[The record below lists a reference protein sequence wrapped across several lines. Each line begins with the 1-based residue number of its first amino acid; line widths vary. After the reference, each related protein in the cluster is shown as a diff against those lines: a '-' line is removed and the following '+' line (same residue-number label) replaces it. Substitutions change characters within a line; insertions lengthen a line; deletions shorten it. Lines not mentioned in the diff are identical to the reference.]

1 MGIGSKDLVID
12 KAFKLEKRIDELQAK
27 EYYSKDPKKLL
38 SLFSKSIKQIAESIK
53 SIENEDPI
61 KIRRINFL
69 LTVYHYFLDEIEHIE
84 ADNVPVEMLPIFN
97 EILKEYQ
104 LKTVLVFR
112 PNPIYNYSYFPIT
125 RLIDEISQKYP
136 EVRVSEAQND
146 IAVIS
151 FPSSERTSALLHCC
165 FAHEIGHHL
174 NESFSIAAQIEPKIL
189 ELIDKKLLD
198 KYVEGWL
205 ELFRKHKSV
214 IDGTE
219 VTLDKFILK
228 DHLFSRA
235 TEEFARIIRK
245 WLDEIVSDIFAIYL
259 FGPAYIFA
267 ISEFLL
273 SSQDLEKYYET
284 HPPPFIRI
292 KNLVKLFDEL
302 GFYKDLEVYADV
314 IKRIDF
320 YKEISKK
327 TFESENETMQDIK
340 NIILERCIN
349 ALFDLAKSLV
359 LQQVN
364 LLKRHFDFEDI
375 NKAVIA
381 FRNLIPGNEIL
392 NKNAVSKPIDA
403 ISILNAAWI
412 VRINFIDELYS
423 MLSKT
428 EKSTVRNIIDE
439 LTLKALDLQEFHRRM
454 V

>member
-1 MGIGSKDLVID
+1 MGIDSKDFVID

-38 SLFSKSIKQIAESIK
+38 SLFSKTIKQIIEIIK

-61 KIRRINFL
+61 KIKRINFL
-69 LTVYHYFLDEIEHIE
+69 LTVYHHFLDEIEHIE

-97 EILKEYQ
+97 EILKEYK

-112 PNPIYNYSYFPIT
+112 PNPIYNYSYFPIA

-136 EVRVSEAQND
+136 EVRISEAQND
-146 IAVIS
+146 MAVIS

-302 GFYKDLEVYADV
+302 GLYKDLEGYADV
-314 IKRIDF
+314 IKRIHF

-327 TFESENETMQDIK
+327 TFESQNEAMQDIK

-349 ALFDLAKSLV
+349 ALFDLAKALV

-364 LLKRHFDFEDI
+364 ILKRHFNFEDI
-375 NKAVIA
+375 HKSVIA

-392 NKNAVSKPIDA
+392 NKNAISKPIDA

-412 VRINFIDELYS
+412 VRINYIDELYS

>member
-340 NIILERCIN
+340 NTILERCIN

>member
-1 MGIGSKDLVID
+1 MGIDSKDFVID
-12 KAFKLEKRIDELQAK
+12 KAFRLEKRIDELQAK

-38 SLFSKSIKQIAESIK
+38 SLFNEVIKQIAK
-53 SIENEDPI
+53 SIESTENEDPA
-61 KIRRINFL
+61 KIMRINFL
-69 LTVYHYFLDEIEHIE
+69 LTVFHYFLDEIEHIE
-84 ADNVPVEMLPIFN
+84 VDNVPVEMLPIFN
-97 EILKEYQ
+97 EILKEYK

-125 RLIDEISQKYP
+125 RVIDEFSQKYP
-136 EVRVSEAQND
+136 EARVSEAQSN

-174 NESFSIAAQIEPKIL
+174 NESFSIAAQIEPKIF
-189 ELIDKKLLD
+189 ELIDKKLID
-198 KYVEGWL
+198 KYVEGLL
-205 ELFRKHKSV
+205 EVFRKHKS
-214 IDGTE
+214 IIGGTE

-228 DHLFSRA
+228 QPLFLRA
-235 TEEFARIIRK
+235 TEEFGRIVRK
-245 WLDEIVSDIFAIYL
+245 WLDEIVSDTFAIYL

-273 SSQDLEKYYET
+273 SSQDLETYSET
-284 HPPPFIRI
+284 HPPSFIRI
-292 KNLVKLFDEL
+292 KNLVELFDEL
-302 GFYKDLEVYADV
+302 GFYKDLGVYGDV
-314 IKRIDF
+314 IKRIGF

-327 TFESENETMQDIK
+327 TFESENKTMQDIK

-349 ALFDLAKSLV
+349 ALFDSAKALV
-359 LQQVN
+359 LQRVN

-381 FRNLIPGNEIL
+381 FRNLIPGNEVV

-412 VRINFIDELYS
+412 VRINFINELYS

-454 V
+454 M

>member
-1 MGIGSKDLVID
+1 MGIDSKDFVID
-12 KAFKLEKRIDELQAK
+12 KAFKLEKRIDELRAK
-27 EYYSKDPKKLL
+27 EYYSKDPKILL
-38 SLFSKSIKQIAESIK
+38 SLFSKIIKQITESMK

-61 KIRRINFL
+61 RIKRINFL
-69 LTVYHYFLDEIEHIE
+69 LTVYHHFLDEIEHIE

-97 EILKEYQ
+97 EILKEYK

-112 PNPIYNYSYFPIT
+112 PNPMYNYSYFPIT
-125 RLIDEISQKYP
+125 SLIAEISQKYP
-136 EVRVSEAQND
+136 EVGVSEAQND
-146 IAVIS
+146 IVVIS

-198 KYVEGWL
+198 KYVEGLL
-205 ELFRKHKSV
+205 ESFRKHKSV

-228 DHLFSRA
+228 DRLFLWV

-273 SSQDLEKYYET
+273 SSQDLEKYSET
-284 HPPPFIRI
+284 HPPPFIRV
-292 KNLVKLFDEL
+292 KNLVKLFDEF
-302 GFYKDLEVYADV
+302 GFYKDLEAYADV
-314 IKRIDF
+314 VKRIDF
-320 YKEISKK
+320 YKEISKR

-349 ALFDLAKSLV
+349 ALFDLVKPLV
-359 LQQVN
+359 LQRVN
-364 LLKRHFDFEDI
+364 LQKRNYNFEDI

-412 VRINFIDELYS
+412 VRINFIEELYS
-423 MLSKT
+423 MLPKT
-428 EKSTVRNIIDE
+428 EKSIVRNIIDE